1 MIVLVTQMMIMINNS
16 NINNSSNDDAQLQY
30 KVGKPWGSRKNY
42 VGKISCQN
50 AKGKSPPKNKLRS
63 LLLFALVSCPKLVC
77 VLFFR
82 YLVFFF

>member
-50 AKGKSPPKNKLRS
+50 AKGKSPPKKQAPK
-63 LLLFALVSCPKLVC
+63 FAIVRLSILPKTC
-77 VLFFR
+77 MCSFF
-82 YLVFFF
+82 